1 MFKKKGCLRST
12 EHPFLVMRKKARIF
26 VTDTGRN
33 IDVTTG
39 AERRLFNF
47 FFSSVLYKGKSLEGL
62 EHRKIWRFEERG
74 ERIK

>member
-1 MFKKKGCLRST
+1 
-12 EHPFLVMRKKARIF
+12 MRKKARIF

-47 FFSSVLYKGKSLEGL
+47 FFLSVIQRQILRRIRAQEDLE
-62 EHRKIWRFEERG
+62 I
-74 ERIK
+74 